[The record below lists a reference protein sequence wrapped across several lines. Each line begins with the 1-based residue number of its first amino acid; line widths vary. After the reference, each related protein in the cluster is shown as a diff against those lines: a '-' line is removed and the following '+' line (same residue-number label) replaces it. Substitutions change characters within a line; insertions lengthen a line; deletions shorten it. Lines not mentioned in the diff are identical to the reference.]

1 MTTTPAPTTGSLE
14 DLYDGL
20 AEALDRVGEAQTP
33 LFLVKLVLLQAE
45 ALGLDVARF
54 REQVAIAAAD
64 L

>member
-1 MTTTPAPTTGSLE
+1 MTATPTPGSLE
-14 DLYDGL
+14 DLYDCL

-33 LFLVKLVLLQAE
+33 LFLVKLALLQAE